1 MKKHILTLSLVLGYC
16 IAFAQQDTLH
26 KNRKTYFG
34 LGFSFGKGNIDRTYG
49 DLFIYV
55 EQKSYYLA
63 LKTSGID
70 EIKLFGS
77 QPDLVVSDLSLIAG
91 KRITLDRYNT
101 FQVGLGISMFE
112 QQTKGAIIPREGK
125 ACLFCSTNYEIIKKK
140 QFGVPFE
147 VRYHLNLDRTASLN
161 LGFSAN
167 LNKLNSYCAI
177 SIGTTIGRLRDRIK
191 KR

>member
-1 MKKHILTLSLVLGYC
+1 MKHILVFSLIFISASSL
-16 IAFAQQDTLH
+16 AQQDTLH

-34 LGFSFGKGNIDRTYG
+34 LGFSFGKGSVNGTYG
-49 DLFIYV
+49 DVFVYA
-55 EQKSYYLA
+55 EQRSYYLA
-63 LKTSGID
+63 LKTSAIE

-77 QPDLVVSDLSLIAG
+77 QPDLIVSDVSLIAG
-91 KRITLDRYNT
+91 KRITLNQFNT

-125 ACLFCSTNYEIIKKK
+125 ACLFCSTNYEIIKKM
-140 QFGVPFE
+140 QFAVPFE
-147 VRYHLNLDRTASLN
+147 IRYHLNLDHTASLN

-167 LNKLNSYCAI
+167 LNKLNSFCAI

-191 KR
+191 KH